1 MAETQ
6 NLLKNDCRL
15 RPKHKICQKEIV
27 GHGQNAKFAKKRLSA
42 TAKTQNLIKN
52 NPREHPTKFI
62 LSIAQPII

>member
-27 GHGQNAKFAKKRLSA
+27 GHGQNAEFDKK
-42 TAKTQNLIKN
+42 
-52 NPREHPTKFI
+52 
-62 LSIAQPII
+62 